1 MTKRTQLNRWKKNVL
16 KDLNMF
22 VSPLRLCV
30 RNLPNHLTKDAAL
43 RVIIKKH
50 CNDPNAKVTGTEMT
64 ADTSETLEIEHEITY
79 FLIDNFLSSNTYCFF
94 TIRAVAR
101 SYRGV
106 EPGCCC

>member
-1 MTKRTQLNRWKKNVL
+1 MYSVFFKADMTKRTQLNRWKKNVL

-64 ADTSETLEIEHEITY
+64 ANAVENRRFDQCVLDWTSLCKSR
-79 FLIDNFLSSNTYCFF
+79 L
-94 TIRAVAR
+94 
-101 SYRGV
+101 
-106 EPGCCC
+106 P

>member
-30 RNLPNHLTKDAAL
+30 RHLPNPHTKDAAL

-64 ADTSETLEIEHEITY
+64 AETSETHEVEHEITY
-79 FLIDNFLSSNTYCFF
+79 FSIDNFLSSDIVFYHS
-94 TIRAVAR
+94 RAVVR
-101 SYRGV
+101 SYRSV

>member
-79 FLIDNFLSSNTYCFF
+79 F
-94 TIRAVAR
+94 
-101 SYRGV
+101 
-106 EPGCCC
+106 

>member
-1 MTKRTQLNRWKKNVL
+1 MYSVFFKADMTKRTQLNRWKKNVL

-64 ADTSETLEIEHEITY
+64 ADTSETLEM
-79 FLIDNFLSSNTYCFF
+79 NTKLRTF
-94 TIRAVAR
+94 
-101 SYRGV
+101 
-106 EPGCCC
+106 

>member
-64 ADTSETLEIEHEITY
+64 ADASETLEIKPRIHVLFDWQLFVIG
-79 FLIDNFLSSNTYCFF
+79 YCVF
-94 TIRAVAR
+94 TLF
-101 SYRGV
+101 YL
-106 EPGCCC
+106 